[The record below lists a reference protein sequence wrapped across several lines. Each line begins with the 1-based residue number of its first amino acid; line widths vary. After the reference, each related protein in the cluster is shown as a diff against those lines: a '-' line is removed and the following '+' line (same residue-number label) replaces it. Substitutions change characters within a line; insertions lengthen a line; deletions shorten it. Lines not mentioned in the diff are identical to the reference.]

1 MVQREE
7 FLETGAQGKF
17 LPLSLYKVKR
27 KLMRVVYLSRKG
39 KDKASFPEGINRSW
53 LTIGL

>member
-7 FLETGAQGKF
+7 LLVAGAQGKF

-53 LTIGL
+53 LPIGL